1 MGFQAFLDTL
11 QRAGEE
17 AGALPAEREELDD
30 WLPAATVQV
39 PCLIS
44 A

>member
-17 AGALPAEREELDD
+17 AGALLAKREELDD
-30 WLPAATVQV
+30 W
-39 PCLIS
+39 PCLLLKP
-44 A
+44 